1 VRDAGLVAGSPDI
14 PFASAQRP
22 GPARLGA
29 LLLALGLPAAPAS
42 QTPDPGPVLAA
53 ARSALGGDARL
64 TAVRSVVVTGRMR
77 LVRGKNLVPI
87 EFEIACEFPDRYVRQ
102 NEIPAEETGVMKT
115 GFNGD
120 LLIQVPPPETAR
132 LDAPARAALVRA
144 NKQDFGRWSLG
155 LFAASFPSYP
165 LTFAYAGR
173 AQAPAGAAD
182 AISAT
187 SPDGFASRLFIDT
200 ATHLPAMVTWQ
211 VGAVEHRLYFADY
224 RDVDGLRWPFLMR
237 RAVGGDTVEE
247 TTIDRYRVNA
257 KVDARKFEV
266 AR

>member
-1 VRDAGLVAGSPDI
+1 M
-14 PFASAQRP
+14 PFAFSQRP

-29 LLLALGLPAAPAS
+29 AVFALALPAALAS

-53 ARSALGGDARL
+53 ARSALGGEARL

-77 LVRGKNLVPI
+77 LVRGRNLVPI

-102 NEIPAEETGVMKT
+102 NEIPAEETGAMKA

-120 LLIQVPPPETAR
+120 LLIQAPPPAT
-132 LDAPARAALVRA
+132 LSDTKARAALVLA
-144 NKQDFGRWSLG
+144 NKQEFSRWSLG

-182 AISAT
+182 AINAT
-187 SPDGFASRLFIDT
+187 SSDGFAVRLFIDT
-200 ATHLPAMVTWQ
+200 TTHLPAMVTWQ
-211 VGAVEHRLYFADY
+211 VQAVEHRIYFADY
-224 RDVDGLRWPFLMR
+224 RDVNGLRWPFLLR
-237 RAVGGDTVEE
+237 RAVAGETVEE
-247 TTIDRYRVNA
+247 TTIDQYRVNTKIGA
-257 KVDARKFEV
+257 GKFEAV
-266 AR
+266 R

>member
-1 VRDAGLVAGSPDI
+1 M
-14 PFASAQRP
+14 PFTLAQCP

-29 LLLALGLPAAPAS
+29 VLLVLVLPAALAS
-42 QTPDPGPVLAA
+42 HTPDPGPVLAA

-64 TAVRSVVVTGRMR
+64 KAVRSVVVTGRTR
-77 LVRGKNLVPI
+77 LVRGNNLVPI

-120 LLIQVPPPETAR
+120 LLIQAPDTAAR
-132 LDAPARAALVRA
+132 LDTTARAALVRA
-144 NKQDFGRWSLG
+144 SKQDFARWSLG
-155 LFAASFPSYP
+155 LFVTSLPSYP

-187 SPDGFASRLFIDT
+187 SPDGFALRLFIDT
-200 ATHLPAMVTWQ
+200 TTHLPAMVAWQ
-211 VGAVEHRLYFADY
+211 VEAVEHRLYFAEY

-257 KVDARKFEV
+257 KIDARKFEV